1 MGKLSFRNS
10 GKDVLTMKKRLL
22 ALFVAGMMLFC
33 SVASAETV
41 SFGYDNF
48 ERISSLG
55 ANLYIDES
63 VTAEYIMTEALKR
76 VINNNPELATEL
88 IKAGFQSLDEYSEF
102 YTQEEYELFK
112 KNIDKI
118 VYGIG
123 VIIQQEGDYITV
135 LSCMDDGGAKA
146 AGVLPGDKISK
157 VDGVDVKGASVDK
170 VQDLIVG
177 ELGTQ
182 VSVTFLREGK
192 ELEFSI
198 TRKEVHGQTVAGEIL
213 AGKIGYIAIINFAQ
227 KTAEEFA
234 EILWQFDQAGVKNII
249 LDLRNN
255 PGGYLDTAISIA
267 QMTVP
272 AGTIVKTVYRD
283 GVSSGEF
290 VSKLT
295 NPKFKFCVLINR
307 NTASA
312 AEVLASA
319 MGESG
324 VGYLV
329 GEISYGKGVI
339 QGMYEMFDGS
349 AFKITTGRYFTR
361 NGHDINGNGIEP
373 HEYIDNSTRP
383 IDLSKYQTFDYKTKP
398 NIGDVSQNVR
408 AAKERLTVMGYY
420 TGGINDVFEPEFHN
434 VIYKFQAENG
444 LGAYGVLDI
453 ATQVK
458 MENIFYKIQVEV
470 DDQLLYAYEYLGGTP
485 EELDI

>member
-1 MGKLSFRNS
+1 M
-10 GKDVLTMKKRLL
+10 MKRIL
-22 ALFVAGMMLFC
+22 ALILAGMMLLGN
-33 SVASAETV
+33 VVSAETI
-41 SFGYDNF
+41 SWGYDNF
-48 ERISSLG
+48 ERLSSVG

-63 VTAEYIMTEALKR
+63 ITAEYLMTEALKK
-76 VINNNPELATEL
+76 VINEKPELEIEL
-88 IKAGFQSLDEYSEF
+88 IKAAFSSLDEYTEF
-102 YTQEEYELFK
+102 YTKEEYELFK

-123 VIIQQEGDYITV
+123 VIIQLEGDYVTV
-135 LSCMDDGGAKA
+135 LSCVDDGGAKA
-146 AGVLPGDKISK
+146 AGVQPGDKIAK
-157 VDGVDVKGASVDK
+157 VNGVDVKGASVDK
-170 VQDLIVG
+170 VQDMIVG

-182 VSVTFLREGK
+182 VTVTFLRDEQ
-192 ELEFSI
+192 EFEFVI
-198 TRKEVHGQTVAGEIL
+198 TRKEVRGQTVAGEIL
-213 AGKIGYIAIINFAQ
+213 EDGIGYIAIINFAQ
-227 KTAEEFA
+227 NTAAEFS
-234 EILWQFDQAGVKNII
+234 EILWQFEMAGVKKII

-255 PGGYLDTAISIA
+255 PGGYLEPAIAIA

-272 AGTIVKTVYRD
+272 QGTIVKTVYRD
-283 GVSSGEF
+283 GLSGGEA
-290 VSKLT
+290 VSKIA

-324 VGYLV
+324 VGHLA

-339 QGMYEMFDGS
+339 QSMFEMPDGS

-373 HEYIDNSTRP
+373 HEFVENSTEL
-383 IDLSKYQTFDYKTKP
+383 IDLSKFHTFDYKTKP
-398 NIGDVSQNVR
+398 NIGTVSTNVR
-408 AAKERLTVMGYY
+408 AAKERLKIMGYY
-420 TGGINDVFEPEFHN
+420 QGNINDTFEPEFHD

-458 MENIFYKIQVEV
+458 MENIFYKIEVEV
-470 DDQLLYAYEYLGGTP
+470 DDQLRYAYEYLGGNP
-485 EELDI
+485 ENLDI

>member
-1 MGKLSFRNS
+1 
-10 GKDVLTMKKRLL
+10 MKKRLL
-22 ALFVAGMMLFC
+22 ALILAGMMLLTG
-33 SVASAETV
+33 VVSAETI
-41 SFGYDNF
+41 SWGYDNF
-48 ERISSLG
+48 ERLSSVG

-63 VTAEYIMTEALKR
+63 ITAEYLMTEALKK
-76 VINNNPELATEL
+76 VINENPELEVEL
-88 IKAGFQSLDEYSEF
+88 IKAAFSSLDEYSEF
-102 YTQEEYELFK
+102 YTKEEYELFK
-112 KNIDKI
+112 KNLDKI

-123 VIIQQEGDYITV
+123 VVIQQEGDYITV

-146 AGVLPGDKISK
+146 AGVQAGDKIAR
-157 VDGVDVKGASVDK
+157 VNGVDVKGASVDK

-182 VSVTFLREGK
+182 VTVTFLRDGQ
-192 ELEFSI
+192 ELEYVI
-198 TRKEVHGQTVAGEIL
+198 TRKEVRGQTVAGEIL
-213 AGKIGYIAIINFAQ
+213 EGKIGYIAIINFAQ

-234 EILWQFDQAGVKNII
+234 EMLWQFEQAGVTKII

-255 PGGYLDTAISIA
+255 PGGYLEPAIAIA

-272 AGTIVKTVYRD
+272 QGTIVKTVYRD
-283 GVSSGEF
+283 GISGGEAT
-290 VSKLT
+290 SRIA

-324 VGYLV
+324 VGHLV

-339 QGMYEMFDGS
+339 QSMFEMPDGS

-373 HEYIDNSTRP
+373 HEFVENSVEP
-383 IDLSKYQTFDYKTKP
+383 IDLSKFHTFDYKTKP
-398 NIGDVSQNVR
+398 NIGTVSTNVR
-408 AAKERLTVMGYY
+408 AAKERLKIMGYY
-420 TGGINDVFEPEFHN
+420 GGTINDTFEPEFHD

-444 LGAYGVLDI
+444 LGAYGQLDI

-458 MENIFYKIQVEV
+458 IENIFYKIEVEV
-470 DDQLLYAYEYLGGTP
+470 DDQLRYAYEYLGGNP
-485 EELDI
+485 EDLDI